1 MDKMIERLE
10 DLSSTI
16 NMQIIKS
23 SQKENLTETEKDL
36 LDEMLDHL
44 RDFRDRLEGIIY
56 QEETSDDEEESLD
69 DESGEGYLEESEVDS
84 DLE

>member
-69 DESGEGYLEESEVDS
+69 DESGEGYLEESEVES